1 MQLVIN
7 IQRILTYALAALP
20 LIPQQWV
27 SYLITCWGIFSLFLL
42 NFKKLD
48 AKQFFWWILL
58 SSPFFLLLIQALVS
72 QHKDD
77 WFAVEKAHSF
87 WVFPLCFIF
96 LKKEIL
102 LINNLNFHRILAYSM
117 AALAIFT
124 SIYFLLFGFKITAF
138 EQHNF
143 IFRYRNEINHL
154 IHIHPTYLS
163 LMAVYSILFLFHTAP
178 KFNKTLRLIHLIIA
192 FVLFSFIYFLAARL
206 VWIAGTLAF
215 IMLILLHKEILVKW
229 KIITLALLGLL
240 VVGMFT
246 VNPRTLEIF
255 SFKEDQADNN
265 SLKVRFIISKCSISM
280 IPKALPLGLGA
291 AEAQKNLNACYGNET
306 IFKTHSF
313 NTHNQYLDYLLSLG
327 IPGILLLLMILISGF
342 MAAWKDKNLLFL
354 SFLILSSITM
364 LGENILNRQSG
375 IVFFCLMFSIFIQIH
390 ITQNYEYK
398 EN

>member
-7 IQRILTYALAALP
+7 IQRILTYALAAIP

-27 SYLITCWGIFSLFLL
+27 TYLIACWGIFSLFLL
-42 NFKKLD
+42 NFNKQD
-48 AKQFFWWILL
+48 AKQIFWWMLL
-58 SSPFFLLLIQALVS
+58 SSPFFLLLIQALIS

-96 LKKEIL
+96 LKKEL
-102 LINNLNFHRILAYSM
+102 PLINNLIFHRILAYSM

-124 SIYFLLFGFKITAF
+124 SIYFLLFGFKITAL
-138 EQHNF
+138 EQHDF
-143 IFRYRNEINHL
+143 IFRYRNEINQL
-154 IHIHPTYLS
+154 VHIHPTYLS
-163 LMAVYSILFLFHTAP
+163 LMSVYSLLFLFHAAS

-192 FVLFSFIYFLAARL
+192 FVLFAFIYFLAARL
-206 VWIAGTLAF
+206 VWFAGSLA
-215 IMLILLHKEILVKW
+215 IIILILFHKQILLKW
-229 KIITLALLGLL
+229 KILMLASLGLL

-246 VNPRTLEIF
+246 ANPRTLEIF
-255 SFKEDQADNN
+255 SFKDDQAANN
-265 SLKVRFIISKCSISM
+265 SLKVRVIISKCSISL
-280 IPKALPLGLGA
+280 ITKALPLGIGP
-291 AEAQKNLNACYGNET
+291 AETQKKLNDCYGNET

-327 IPGILLLLMILISGF
+327 IPGILFLLMILTGGY
-342 MAAWKDKNLLFL
+342 MAAWKDKNLPFL

-375 IVFFCLMFSIFIQIH
+375 VVFFCLMFSIFIRMH
-390 ITQNYEYK
+390 IISHIQ
-398 EN
+398 ENK